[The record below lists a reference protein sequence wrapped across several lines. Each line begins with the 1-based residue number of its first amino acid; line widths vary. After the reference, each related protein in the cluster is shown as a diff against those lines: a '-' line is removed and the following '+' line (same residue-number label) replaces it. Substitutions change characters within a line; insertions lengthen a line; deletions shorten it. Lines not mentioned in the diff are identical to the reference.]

1 MNKLRISH
9 TVQDIPK
16 PAFSDWWCYIHGIT
30 PTSPLVAKLE
40 AMNIFRSLGVD
51 IPAFIKKNVV
61 EVPKT
66 SGVLSVKAITESPK
80 VDRVVWEEDETWLS
94 ATVHFKNGDIISV
107 SEEIS
112 KLEEQ
117 TFKKF
122 RARPSTDQHRH
133 EIMRVHLLRRLF
145 RVKGFAEQL

>member
-1 MNKLRISH
+1 MQPMKTR
-9 TVQDIPK
+9 TVQDVPR

-30 PTSPLVAKLE
+30 PTSPLVVKLE
-40 AMNIFRSLGVD
+40 TMNILRALGAE
-51 IPAFIKKNVV
+51 IPAFIKKNVL

-66 SGVLSVKAITESPK
+66 SGVISVKAITESPK
-80 VDRVVWEEDETWLS
+80 VDRVVWEEDETRLS
-94 ATVHFKNGDIISV
+94 VTVHFNNGNMTSVWEDIT
-107 SEEIS
+107 